1 MQRQSPRSSSEFQ
14 FSHAPLW
21 LAASE
26 GRRLQRPIS
35 ELVGDIDGPETPM
48 EVEFFGITEAEQRA
62 ALRAF
67 PGGRRF
73 VLVGR
78 ALGPRASR
86 GA

>member
-1 MQRQSPRSSSEFQ
+1 MRRHSPYTVSEPDL
-14 FSHAPLW
+14 SHAPLW

-26 GRRLQRPIS
+26 GRRLRRPTEFVADIS
-35 ELVGDIDGPETPM
+35 GPEIPM
-48 EVEFFGITEAEQRA
+48 EIEFFGIAEAEQRA
-62 ALRAF
+62 ALRGF